1 MQLHPS
7 EISPAEP
14 FDIFYFIRNPLD
26 NATYYVRA
34 IIYDLKTG
42 QVLATQALTQ
52 TATNPRLFVATL
64 QAPGDQGQ
72 IGRNIVAIAS
82 VYTDAAYTAKSEA
95 YEEQEQ
101 YYLIRSPLSV
111 IPSGGGG
118 GVDAETVR
126 EIVSDALKKQ
136 NFITRDDLP
145 FDAIFGTLGT
155 LQREINRI
163 PKNFVSLSG
172 IEKGV
177 AGVRQ
182 AIADLPEPEKLDL
195 QPVID
200 EVQASSSMLL
210 QAISA
215 LPEAL
220 YAKVNQATEDLKKT
234 GMAIIDAIERAT
246 TKAAS
251 QIVSHATKALD
262 RELGQKQITLS
273 IGNVAE
279 DQNKQPEPSPID
291 ISHLMKN

>member
-1 MQLHPS
+1 M
-7 EISPAEP
+7 
-14 FDIFYFIRNPLD
+14 D

-34 IIYDLKTG
+34 VIYDLKTG

-82 VYTDAAYTAKSEA
+82 VYTDAAYTTKSEA

-101 YYLIRSPLSV
+101 YYLIRSPISV

-136 NFITRDDLP
+136 KFITREDLP
-145 FDAIFGTLGT
+145 FDALFGTIGALHK
-155 LQREINRI
+155 EINRI
-163 PKNFVSLSG
+163 PKDLVDLSG
-172 IEKGV
+172 LARSID
-177 AGVRQ
+177 AVRQ
-182 AIADLPEPEKLDL
+182 AVADLPEPEKLDL
-195 QPVID
+195 QPVIA
-200 EVQASSSMLL
+200 EVQASSSVLLTAIGTLPEPL
-210 QAISA
+210 QA
-215 LPEAL
+215 
-220 YAKVNQATEDLKKT
+220 KVSEATENLKKT
-234 GMAIIDAIERAT
+234 GMAIIDAIERAS
-246 TKAAS
+246 TKAAT

-273 IGNVAE
+273 IGSVVQE
-279 DQNKQPEPSPID
+279 QDKEPQPSPVD
-291 ISHLMKN
+291 ISHLMKH

>member
-7 EISPAEP
+7 EISPSEP

-82 VYTDAAYTAKSEA
+82 VYTDSAYTTKSEA

-101 YYLIRSPLSV
+101 YFLIRSPIQVL
-111 IPSGGGG
+111 PSGGGG
-118 GVDAETVR
+118 GVDYDAVR
-126 EIVSDALKKQ
+126 DIFKSELKKQ
-136 NFITRDDLP
+136 KFITRDDLP

-163 PKNFVSLSG
+163 PKHFVNLSG

-200 EVQASSSMLL
+200 AVQAGSSVLL
-210 QAISA
+210 RAIGA
-215 LPEAL
+215 LPEPL
-220 YAKVNQATEDLKKT
+220 QAKVDEATENLKKT
-234 GMAIIDAIERAT
+234 GTAIIDAIERAS
-246 TKAAS
+246 TKAAT
-251 QIVSHATKALD
+251 QIVSHATNALD

-273 IGNVAE
+273 IGNVAQE
-279 DQNKQPEPSPID
+279 QDKEPLPSPVD
-291 ISHLMKN
+291 ISHLMKQ